1 MFEEVVMRK
10 TKIICTIGPA
20 SGNYETLKE
29 MMLAGMN
36 VARINFSHGSGEEQD
51 DKVSII
57 RKLREELNLPVSL
70 LLDTKG
76 PEIRIGK
83 FLDNKITVNPGDI
96 FTLYND
102 DIAGSQSGVSISY
115 KELYADVKIGGTILI
130 DDGLIKLEITEI
142 KNKDIVCKVINGG
155 PLSNNKSVNVPDLK
169 LNLPS
174 LTKKDIDDIKYGI
187 SHDFDYIAAS
197 FIRKKEDVLA
207 IRKIL
212 EENNCDHIK
221 IISKIENREG
231 IDNFDEILKVSDG
244 IMVARGDLG
253 VEIDME
259 EVPILQK
266 DMIKKT
272 YAAGKLVITATQMLE
287 SMIKNPNPTRAEVSD
302 VANAIYDGT
311 TAIMLS
317 GETATGI
324 NPVECIKVMD
334 KIARKVEGT
343 IKYWKR
349 FQNREFNYSNFEFI
363 IDHSMCLSAM
373 NTNAK
378 AIVCYTSTCD
388 TPAIISSFRPLTPI
402 YAITKKKCK
411 FNQMGL
417 FWGVTP
423 KMYDGNETKTR
434 LIIAESLQNFKTNNE
449 LSKGDIIIVAGGKYI
464 YDEQYASEINKSIG
478 GIYQV

>member
-1 MFEEVVMRK
+1 METIRK

-20 SGNYETLKE
+20 SGSLETLKK

-51 DKVSII
+51 DKVSLIK
-57 RKLREELNLPVSL
+57 KLRKELNLPVSL

-83 FLDNKITVNPGDI
+83 FKEGKIITHKNDT
-96 FTLYND
+96 FTLYNED
-102 DIAGSQSGVSISY
+102 KLGDNNGVSISY
-115 KELYADVKIGGTILI
+115 KELYSDIKIGGTILI
-130 DDGLIKLEITEI
+130 DDGLIKLEVIDI
-142 KNKDIVCKVINGG
+142 SNKDIICKVINEG

-169 LNLPS
+169 LHLPS
-174 LTKKDIDDIKYGI
+174 LTQKDIDDIKYGI
-187 SHDFDYIAAS
+187 ENEFDYIAAS
-197 FIRKKEDVLA
+197 FIRKVDDVLA

-212 EENNCDHIK
+212 KENNCDHIK

-231 IDNFDEILKVSDG
+231 IDNFDEILKASDG

-259 EVPILQK
+259 EVPVLQK
-266 DMIKKT
+266 AMIKKT
-272 YAAGKLVITATQMLE
+272 YAAGKVVITATQMLE
-287 SMIKNPNPTRAEVSD
+287 SMIHNPSPTRAEVSD

-311 TAIMLS
+311 SAIMLS

-324 NPVECIKVMD
+324 NPIECIKVMD
-334 KIARKVEGT
+334 KIAKKVEGT

-349 FQNREFNYSNFEFI
+349 FSNREFNNSNFEFI
-363 IDHSMCLSAM
+363 IDHSMCVSAM

-378 AIVCYTSTCD
+378 AIACYTITGD
-388 TPAIISSFRPLTPI
+388 TPSIISSFRPLTPI
-402 YAITKKKCK
+402 YALTKDRKK

-417 FWGVTP
+417 IWGVNP
-423 KMYDGNETKTR
+423 KMYEGKENKTR
-434 LIIAESLQNFKTNNE
+434 TIIVESLSKFKNE
-449 LSKGDIIIVAGGKYI
+449 QILNKDDIVIIAGGKYT
-464 YDEQYASEINKSIG
+464 YDEKYQSEINKSIG
-478 GIYQV
+478 GIYKIN